1 MTTGEKFNLEP
12 GKWKQKK
19 GEKGEMRELTVQC
32 LVGMFSEEA
41 LQKEAQAWEQFVDEI
56 VDNGNS
62 AGKFH

>member
-1 MTTGEKFNLEP
+1 METKN
-12 GKWKQKK
+12 GKK
-19 GEKGEMRELTVQC
+19 RVRCELTSQC